1 MMSSSW
7 GLVSGLN
14 EVARQGRCVGAQA
27 ASSSPTDPLLCT
39 PDSGSVLKV
48 MALQSGGLTEPEEV
62 VLEELQ
68 VFKVSRGTDERA
80 PLSLGLGLATG
91 KQEQSTRWDGPVF
104 PELAASLWGESDDS
118 LFWRPC

>member
-14 EVARQGRCVGAQA
+14 EVARQGRCGGAQA
-27 ASSSPTDPLLCT
+27 ASFSPTDPFLRT

-48 MALQSGGLTEPEEV
+48 MALQSGGSAEPEEV

-68 VFKVSRGTDERA
+68 VFKVSWGTDERA

-91 KQEQSTRWDGPVF
+91 KQEQNTGWRW
-104 PELAASLWGESDDS
+104 ASLSCTCS
-118 LFWRPC
+118 Q